1 MAKLDHLLLGVD
13 DLDRGIAWFA
23 ELTGVT
29 AGVGGSH
36 PGRGTRNALAALG
49 GQRYLEIIAPD
60 PAQPADNL
68 RLNLRSLREPRPITW
83 AAATSDIDT
92 LAKRI
97 HEQFHL
103 DAIPQDGSRARPDG
117 RVLKWRTLAIQSDFA
132 ESVVNPIPFFIEW
145 GQGSVHPSHDAPIG
159 CDLTAFEFEH
169 PNAKRLEATL
179 AALGI
184 TGIVRPAPMVRLVA
198 TIDTPKGRIVLT

>member
-23 ELTGVT
+23 DLTGVT
-29 AGVGGSH
+29 AAVGGSH

-49 GQRYLEIIAPD
+49 GRQYLEIIAPD
-60 PAQPADNL
+60 PAQPGDNL
-68 RLNLRSLREPRPITW
+68 RMNLRSLREPRLITW

-97 HEQFHL
+97 HEQFHF
-103 DAIPQDGSRARPDG
+103 DATPQDGSRARPDG
-117 RVLKWRTLAIQSDFA
+117 RVLKWRTLAIPSDFA
-132 ESVVNPIPFFIEW
+132 ESVANPIPFFIEW
-145 GQGSVHPSHDAPIG
+145 GHGSVHPSLDAPIG
-159 CDLTAFEFEH
+159 CELTAFEFEH
-169 PNAKRLEATL
+169 PNAKGLEATL

-184 TGIVRPAPMVRLVA
+184 TGIVRQAPMSRLVA
-198 TIDTPKGRIVLT
+198 TIDTPRGRIVLA